1 MKVKVCAHAARGFSR
16 KHWLTPSLCLQ
27 AATYRFSTLDPRVNK
42 FFFERHPWLAIKMPA
57 LVTHRAALQFEVRDH
72 RVPSPRA
79 TLSPLAVPSHRSCT

>member
-57 LVTHRAALQFEVRDH
+57 LVTHRAAVQFEVRAH
-72 RVPSPRA
+72 RTIARS
-79 TLSPLAVPSHRSCT
+79 TLSPLAVPSRRWCT